1 MRVSA
6 PPRPVMVTPKKPL
19 VRRLWFRALVVT
31 VLVGAVATGGFFA
44 WQERRAAAEL
54 EAAREEV
61 ARLGV
66 QIDAALIQVGQQMP
80 SGEYAILP
88 EMGQTM
94 AELGSGEFRPRPI
107 LRQVEEW
114 ETALDDAGVSLG
126 AIETDQAGGR
136 QALARMREGLIQYRD
151 VVSSLRDAV
160 EEPRNAPR
168 QEIIIDLQGRTQQ
181 AGETFNSGWLIY
193 ATLRAE
199 VGLDAVPGGMD
210 PGQLPP
216 GVDPGQ
222 LPPGFDPGQLPPG
235 FDPSQLPPGFDPSQ
249 LPPGLDPEQL
259 PPEGETEAPAEDE

>member
-31 VLVGAVATGGFFA
+31 FLVGAVATGGFFA

-54 EAAREEV
+54 EAAREDV

-66 QIDAALIQVGQQMP
+66 EIEAAVLGVGQPMP
-80 SGEYAILP
+80 TGEYAILP
-88 EMGQTM
+88 EMGQTL
-94 AELGSGEFRPRPI
+94 AEIGSGEFRPRRI

-114 ETALDDAGVSLG
+114 EGALEDTEAALA

-136 QALARMREGLIQYRD
+136 QALARMREGLGLYAG
-151 VVSSLRDAV
+151 VVSSIPDALEETRDA
-160 EEPRNAPR
+160 RR
-168 QEIIIDLQGRTQQ
+168 QEALVGLQTRALEG
-181 AGETFNSGWLIY
+181 AETFSSGWQIY
-193 ATLRAE
+193 VTLRAE

-216 GVDPGQ
+216 DFDPTQ
-222 LPPGFDPGQLPPG
+222 LPPGFDPTQLPEG
-235 FDPSQLPPGFDPSQ
+235 FDPTQL
-249 LPPGLDPEQL
+249 
-259 PPEGETEAPAEDE
+259 PEGEVEAPPGPAEEE